1 MFEDQA
7 QFELFYEFTYRSNI
21 VESFLLECTGTH
33 DVSYKFA
40 FATAPISNSYKHD
53 ILGLQGL
60 VPDPFSNKP
69 LRKRLWDEI
78 LLKLTRNYKKEDDF
92 SDPVL
97 MAQKE
102 VLRLMHIFRDEKNI
116 LCDYVF
122 WEEVYR
128 LDSITNELI
137 KDAEIRKKGTP
148 EFTEFTSQAEEGL
161 VVLRRLFEANPLKM
175 SPG

>member
-1 MFEDQA
+1 
-7 QFELFYEFTYRSNI
+7 
-21 VESFLLECTGTH
+21 
-33 DVSYKFA
+33 
-40 FATAPISNSYKHD
+40 
-53 ILGLQGL
+53 
-60 VPDPFSNKP
+60 
-69 LRKRLWDEI
+69 
-78 LLKLTRNYKKEDDF
+78 
-92 SDPVL
+92 

-137 KDAEIRKKGTP
+137 EDAEIRKKGTP